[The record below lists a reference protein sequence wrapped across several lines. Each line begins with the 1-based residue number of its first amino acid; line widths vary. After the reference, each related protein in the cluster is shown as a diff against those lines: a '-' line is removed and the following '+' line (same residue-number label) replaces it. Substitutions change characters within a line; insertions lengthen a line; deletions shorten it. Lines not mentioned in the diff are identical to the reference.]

1 MTRWTDELGA
11 AGVALAV
18 ALVVIVLSWLA
29 ASLLGRRWEPA
40 AHLHRVVRFPFRVLV
55 LVLALRPALD
65 RFERSADRDWG
76 WLHQVEQVL
85 TIGAVGWLLTAAV
98 LFVEDLGLRR
108 NRTDVP
114 DNRHARRLRTQVLII
129 RRLTIA
135 AGVVIVTG
143 SVLLSFPGVEAVG
156 ASLLASAGLIS
167 VVAAVAAQS
176 TLSNVFAGLQL
187 AFSDAVR
194 IDDVVIVDEEWGWI
208 EEITLSYVVVRA
220 WDDRRLVLPCT
231 WFTSTPFQNWTRHS
245 SELLGSVE
253 LDVDWRVDVNAMR
266 TELDRVLESTD
277 LWDGRVKVLQVT
289 DAVGGWVRLRALVT
303 ASDAARLFDLRC
315 LVREHLVAWV
325 REHGD
330 AGLPRQ
336 RVQLV
341 GEPGP
346 GPRVR
351 DVESEDRH
359 SGLFHGDEA
368 ADARAERRGGRPEE
382 EREEE
387 ADRGPDAEP

>member
-1 MTRWTDELGA
+1 MGRWTDDLIAG
-11 AGVALAV
+11 GVALAV
-18 ALVVIVLSWLA
+18 ALAVIGLSWVVA
-29 ASLLGRRWEPA
+29 TLLGRRWQPA
-40 AHLHRVVRFPFRVLV
+40 ARLHRVVRIPFRVLV
-55 LVLALRPALD
+55 VVLALRPVLA
-65 RFERSADRDWG
+65 RVERSSDAEWG
-76 WLHQVEQVL
+76 WLHQTEEVL
-85 TIGAVGWLLTAAV
+85 TIAAVGWLLTAAV

-135 AGVVIVTG
+135 GGVIVVTG
-143 SVLLSFPGVEAVG
+143 AVLLSFPGVEAIG
-156 ASLLASAGLIS
+156 ASVLASAGLIS

-194 IDDVVIVDEEWGWI
+194 LDDVVIVDDEWGWI
-208 EEITLSYVVVRA
+208 EEITLSYIVVRA

-231 WFTSTPFQNWTRHS
+231 YFTSTPFQNWTRYS
-245 SELLGSVE
+245 SELLGAVE
-253 LDVDWRVDVNAMR
+253 LDVDWRVDVAGMR
-266 TELDRVLESTD
+266 DELDRVLERTD

-289 DAVGGWVRLRALVT
+289 DAVGGWVRVRVLVT

-315 LVREHLVAWV
+315 FVREQLVAWV
-325 REHGD
+325 REHEH

-336 RVQLV
+336 RVELV
-341 GEPGP
+341 ERPQPTSGGTITTE
-346 GPRVR
+346 R
-351 DVESEDRH
+351 DDRS

-368 ADARAERRGGRPEE
+368 ADARAERKGGLA
-382 EREEE
+382 ERDER
-387 ADRGPDAEP
+387 DRD